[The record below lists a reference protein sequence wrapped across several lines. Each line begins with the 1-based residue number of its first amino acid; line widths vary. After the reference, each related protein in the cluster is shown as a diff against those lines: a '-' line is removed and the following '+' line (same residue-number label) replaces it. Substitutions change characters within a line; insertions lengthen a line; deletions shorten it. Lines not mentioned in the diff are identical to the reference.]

1 MKVASCQ
8 QKCSRVPKQHI
19 KYPSLIP
26 PYPRVHTERQKKP
39 TMRVHLPV
47 MRQRQIS
54 LSGWWGVPTFLSE
67 STPIP
72 PSSLCPP
79 GTNMARQ
86 FPSCQSLPI
95 TQKNSFW
102 QLLYDGALP
111 FLPPSPQ
118 PTRPKM
124 YLNILYLSRF
134 SVASILLNKRWG
146 WGILS
151 YFSKII
157 TPNFSFKKVQLTITL
172 CSWWNCRQCWSN
184 RKHPYYS
191 N

>member
-1 MKVASCQ
+1 MCTQ
-8 QKCSRVPKQHI
+8 
-19 KYPSLIP
+19 
-26 PYPRVHTERQKKP
+26 RQKKP
-39 TMRVHLPV
+39 TMWVHLPV

-67 STPIP
+67 STPAP

-79 GTNMARQ
+79 WHKHGSAIS
-86 FPSCQSLPI
+86 FLP
-95 TQKNSFW
+95 KSPYNPEK
-102 QLLYDGALP
+102 QLLTTSPCDGALP

-124 YLNILYLSRF
+124 YSNISHF
-134 SVASILLNKRWG
+134 PVASILLNKRWG